1 MPDLIP
7 DPASLDFYRRT
18 IDQLNRAGVPF
29 LVGGAYALGHYT
41 GIERHTK
48 DFDIFIR
55 RGDYERVMEVLAA
68 SGCNTELTFPH
79 WLGKATCGPD
89 FIDVIFSSGNAVAE
103 VDDEW
108 FEHAE
113 NGNVLGVPVKLC
125 PPEEMIWSKG
135 FVMERERF
143 DGADI
148 IHIIRACGHRM
159 DWARLLRR
167 FGPNWRVLMAHL
179 VMFGFAYPNERHV
192 IPTWV
197 MLALIT
203 RLQEETLDPPH
214 DADRICQGTIISRA
228 QYLIDI
234 EQWGYRDP
242 RRHPE
247 GAMSDDELARWT
259 DAIGK
264 RS

>member
-1 MPDLIP
+1 MPDFIP

-55 RGDYERVMEVLAA
+55 RSDYERAMEVLAA
-68 SGCNTELTFPH
+68 NGCSTELTFPH
-79 WLGKATCGPD
+79 WLGKATCGSD

-103 VDDEW
+103 VDEEW

-113 NGNVLGVPVKLC
+113 DGNVLGVPVKLC

-148 IHIIRACGHRM
+148 IHLIRACGQRM

-179 VMFGFAYPNERHV
+179 VMFGFAYPNERHA

-203 RLQEETLDPPH
+203 RLQEETLDPPQ

-234 EQWGYRDP
+234 EEWGYRDP

-247 GAMSDDELARWT
+247 GTMSDDELARWT
-259 DAIGK
+259 DAIEK
-264 RS
+264 RR